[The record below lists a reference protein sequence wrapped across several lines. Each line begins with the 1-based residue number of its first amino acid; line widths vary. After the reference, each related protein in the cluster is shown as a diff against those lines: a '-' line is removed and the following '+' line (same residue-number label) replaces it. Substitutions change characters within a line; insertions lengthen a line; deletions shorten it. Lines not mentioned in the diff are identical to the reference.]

1 MQHTCIDSEANA
13 LMYDNSMKPIK
24 FLEIGDRVKTLN
36 SQGQLD
42 ITDVIMVM
50 DVNDQECNKT
60 LPQLNLTIR

>member
-1 MQHTCIDSEANA
+1 
-13 LMYDNSMKPIK
+13 MYDNSMKPIK

-60 LPQLNLTIR
+60 LL